1 LKRLIDFKQ
10 TARGPVTIT
19 TGGMTIPTTD
29 AGKPAAGRVVLPA
42 TDAGFTLV
50 GLVKF
55 PATDAGKV
63 PAGRVENT
71 TSHTG
76 TNSGNGVD
84 GSSHQAAVTGIVV
97 LKTHH
102 QIVGTGFNAN
112 RATR

>member
-1 LKRLIDFKQ
+1 MKRLIDFKQ

-19 TGGMTIPTTD
+19 TGGMTIPT
-29 AGKPAAGRVVLPA
+29 
-42 TDAGFTLV
+42 
-50 GLVKF
+50 
-55 PATDAGKV
+55 TDAGKV